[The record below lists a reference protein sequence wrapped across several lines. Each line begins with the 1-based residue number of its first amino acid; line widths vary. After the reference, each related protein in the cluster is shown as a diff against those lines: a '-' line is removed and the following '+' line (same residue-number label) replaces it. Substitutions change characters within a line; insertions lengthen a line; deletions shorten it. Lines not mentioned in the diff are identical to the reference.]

1 MTANSTNQLRQ
12 QNSNLSKRYL
22 NTGEAASYTG
32 IPAATLRAWRS
43 EGTGPIFY
51 KPRGRALYD
60 VADLDSF
67 MRSGLRLPSVRA
79 SKERERNV
87 AV

>member
-1 MTANSTNQLRQ
+1 MPANVPTFPAMERRFLGTR
-12 QNSNLSKRYL
+12 
-22 NTGEAASYTG
+22 AAAAYTG
-32 IPAATLRAWRS
+32 IPVSTLRVWRS
-43 EGTGPIFY
+43 QGVGPVFY

-60 VADLDSF
+60 VADLDAF
-67 MRSGLRLPSVRA
+67 MRSGLRIPSVRA